1 MGYKLKPKGNCVET
15 AIVDN
20 SGVCGKLRLG
30 VTSIKK
36 LLGCLSMLL
45 LPLAG
50 YATVPEDGVLSVVQK
65 ETPVSYSTQ
74 TDQELNNLLADSDS
88 LQEVERRALFREV
101 KLRMIRNRD
110 QRSAIRIRPEIR
122 FGRIVRRSD
131 GKVLRIQAGVI
142 RIRPVPNEQVY
153 GVGFKQRH
161 AQREDAPPKTAP
173 VLKVTD
179 PSR

>member
-1 MGYKLKPKGNCVET
+1 MKQASWTIAVSVGN
-15 AIVDN
+15 
-20 SGVCGKLRLG
+20 LRLG

-36 LLGCLSMLL
+36 LLGCLFLL
-45 LPLAG
+45 LPLSG
-50 YATVPEDGVLSVVQK
+50 YASVPEDGALPTSQE
-65 ETPVSYSTQ
+65 ETHPVSYTTK

-88 LQEVERRALFREV
+88 LQEGERRALFREV
-101 KLRMIRNRD
+101 KLRMIRNKD
-110 QRSAIRIRPEIR
+110 QGSVISIRPEIR

-142 RIRPVPNEQVY
+142 RIRPVPKDEQVY

-161 AQREDAPPKTAP
+161 AQQEDAPPKTAP